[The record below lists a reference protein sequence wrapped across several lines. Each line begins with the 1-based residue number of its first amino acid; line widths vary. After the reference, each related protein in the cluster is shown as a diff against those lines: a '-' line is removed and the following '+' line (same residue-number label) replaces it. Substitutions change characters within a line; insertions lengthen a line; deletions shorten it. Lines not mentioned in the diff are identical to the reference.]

1 MVAASDILLKKSI
14 IDNSIQANAKVIDAL
29 NRLNDIN
36 LSYLIVNDG
45 DEVVGIFSE
54 RDYARK
60 VVLKGRS
67 SSEATVAEVMST
79 DLQEVDINA
88 PVETCIHLLASLSQR
103 YLIVKEDGEFRGV
116 ITIHDLLREIL
127 LHVDSRFDDNLTR
140 ALIDINEQPHKV
152 F

>member
-1 MVAASDILLKKSI
+1 MVAASDVLLKKSI
-14 IDNSIQANAKVIDAL
+14 VDNSIQPGAKVIDAL

-36 LSYLIVNDG
+36 LSYLIVQEG
-45 DEVVGIFSE
+45 DDVVGIFSE

-60 VVLKGRS
+60 VILKGRN
-67 SSEATVAEVMST
+67 SSETTVAEVMST
-79 DLQEVDINA
+79 DMPEVDSDA
-88 PVETCIHLLASLSQR
+88 PIETCMHLLATMGQR

-127 LHVDSRFDDNLTR
+127 LHVDSRFDDKLTK

-152 F
+152 Y